1 MLRIFI
7 SLKSKDDGNQ
17 VAGKIFDYSPTTI
30 DKLIQDGYNNASIQM
45 DIQSMKDEIT
55 KLIIENGK
63 IDEDH
68 IKKLQKKLEQIQASL
83 KIENEKLVIINLIE
97 QFINEASNIKKI
109 ENTEGEEPAVLINLA
124 QQLQAEVE
132 KKKI

>member
-68 IKKLQKKLEQIQASL
+68 IKKLQKNSNRFKQVSKL
-83 KIENEKLVIINLIE
+83 KMKN
-97 QFINEASNIKKI
+97 
-109 ENTEGEEPAVLINLA
+109 
-124 QQLQAEVE
+124 
-132 KKKI
+132 